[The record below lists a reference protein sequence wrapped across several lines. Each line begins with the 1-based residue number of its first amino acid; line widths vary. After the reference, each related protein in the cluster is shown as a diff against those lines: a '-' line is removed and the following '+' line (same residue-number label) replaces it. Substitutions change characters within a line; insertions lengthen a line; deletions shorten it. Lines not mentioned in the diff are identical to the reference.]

1 VLPLSYNEEKMVAF
15 LINDLASWQHVAAMT
30 ANRPA
35 NVTEF
40 IQRIREIET
49 LGVASRVVP
58 PPT

>member
-1 VLPLSYNEEKMVAF
+1 MVAF